1 MNKES
6 CLFCLRMSYIKWYIS
21 PMTTAK
27 VFKNGRS
34 QAIRLPKKFRVKS
47 SEVYLKRVPEGF
59 VVLERDPW
67 DICVEAC
74 QDLSDEF
81 MKKRVQP
88 LQKRRNWG
96 RGQ

>member
-1 MNKES
+1 M
-6 CLFCLRMSYIKWYIS
+6 
-21 PMTTAK
+21 MTTAK

-74 QDLSDEF
+74 QDLSEDF